1 MKAANPAVSRYA
13 PLVDLIADAFGPA
26 CEVVLHDF
34 SNPHGSIIKIRNGHV
49 TGRAV
54 GGTVSEE
61 FLELFHDLDRSPD
74 PPLIHSIVSSM
85 KDNRRLRGSC
95 FIIRKRGKTI
105 GLLSINIDLTPLHS
119 ILNLVNG
126 ICGIVPNINGKERQ
140 KPKIS
145 ETFAP
150 NFQVLMKDVI
160 DKTLIDTGI
169 SPNVM
174 SKSDKIRLIREL
186 DAQGFFLIRG
196 AVREISKRLGMSQ
209 PAIYKYLAE
218 QREQSPTSR
227 PSSSQISALRRVSTA
242 SMPAESAPFS
252 QPI

>member
-1 MKAANPAVSRYA
+1 MKSANPAIIRLA
-13 PLVDLIADAFGPA
+13 PFVDLIADAFGPA

-34 SNPHGSIIKIRNGHV
+34 SNPDGSIIKIRNGHV

-61 FLELFHDLDRSPD
+61 FLELFHKMDRQPN
-74 PPLIHSIVSSM
+74 PPVLHSVVSSM
-85 KDNRRLRGSC
+85 KDGRSLKGSC
-95 FIIRKRGKTI
+95 FIIRKKGKTI

-126 ICGIVPNINGKERQ
+126 IVGISPSVGGRGGARAKL
-140 KPKIS
+140 K

-150 NFQVLMKDVI
+150 NFQVLMQDVI
-160 DKTLIDTGI
+160 GKTLTETGI

-174 SKSDKIRLIREL
+174 TKADKTRLLREL
-186 DAQGFFLIRG
+186 DSQGFFLIRG
-196 AVREISKRLGMSQ
+196 AVREISKRLRMSQ

-218 QREQSPTSR
+218 QRE
-227 PSSSQISALRRVSTA
+227 A
-242 SMPAESAPFS
+242 SAPVNKRAGAAPDRQQPSVSPVSANDVAFS